1 MNNHIKKF
9 NENKDMEWF
18 GSEEDSILSTQFGS
32 ANFDDLQEDLDEID
46 DNDRMKI
53 IDHVEELTN
62 LISDCVDKELVIK
75 SLAVYFMR
83 LHERKRG
90 HN

>member
-32 ANFDDLQEDLDEID
+32 ANFEDLQEDLDEID
-46 DNDRMKI
+46 DND
-53 IDHVEELTN
+53 
-62 LISDCVDKELVIK
+62 
-75 SLAVYFMR
+75 
-83 LHERKRG
+83 
-90 HN
+90 